1 MDTVRVAGASLIGA
15 GAELVGVEA
24 RFDGRDKDGVEVVLT
39 GLPDS
44 VLKEARSRLE
54 CALSACGLRLP
65 QGRLWLNLVP
75 AARRKSGEILD
86 LPMAL
91 AAAAATGHVEPRSL
105 GGTLFLG
112 ELGIDGALHGVPGG
126 LAAALAGRE
135 AGLRRVVAPLAT
147 AREAAALEGLSVHG
161 ARSLAGVLAH
171 LSGTRALAVVA
182 ADSGPPARRTS
193 GPSLDEVRGLDD
205 AKWALAVAA
214 AGGHGLLLVGPPG
227 SGKSLLARRLP
238 GLLPPPEGEER
249 LEVTRVLSAAGHW
262 PGGLARERP
271 FRSPHH
277 STSCAGLVGGG
288 PHASP
293 GEATLAHGG
302 VLFLDELPEFR
313 RDALEALRQPLE
325 TGVVQLSRARS
336 RIELPARFQL
346 VAAMNPCPCGWH
358 GHKRVACACS
368 PTSVSRYKAKI
379 SGPLF
384 DRIELCIEVQA
395 PDFDELL
402 PQRAAAR
409 TEEVAT
415 RCGETLLVERIDRAR
430 TRSRARQG
438 SVANARLSPGQLDAV
453 ATLPPAGRELLRKA
467 AAARGLSARA
477 LQSLRR
483 VARTLA
489 DLEDRTEL
497 EPADVAAAVALR
509 GTLA

>member
-1 MDTVRVAGASLIGA
+1 MAA
-15 GAELVGVEA
+15 
-24 RFDGRDKDGVEVVLT
+24 LT
-39 GLPDS
+39 GG
-44 VLKEARSRLE
+44 
-54 CALSACGLRLP
+54 GLRVRP
-65 QGRLWLNLVP
+65 
-75 AARRKSGEILD
+75 GE
-86 LPMAL
+86 
-91 AAAAATGHVEPRSL
+91 VS
-105 GGTLFLG
+105 
-112 ELGIDGALHGVPGG
+112 
-126 LAAALAGRE
+126 
-135 AGLRRVVAPLAT
+135 
-147 AREAAALEGLSVHG
+147 
-161 ARSLAGVLAH
+161 LAH
-171 LSGTRALAVVA
+171 L
-182 ADSGPPARRTS
+182 
-193 GPSLDEVRGLDD
+193 
-205 AKWALAVAA
+205 
-214 AGGHGLLLVGPPG
+214 
-227 SGKSLLARRLP
+227 
-238 GLLPPPEGEER
+238 
-249 LEVTRVLSAAGHW
+249 
-262 PGGLARERP
+262 
-271 FRSPHH
+271 
-277 STSCAGLVGGG
+277 
-288 PHASP
+288 
-293 GEATLAHGG
+293 G

-358 GHKRVACACS
+358 GHKRMACACS

-438 SVANARLSPGQLDAV
+438 PVANARLSPGQLDAV

-497 EPADVAAAVALR
+497 EPADVAAALALR